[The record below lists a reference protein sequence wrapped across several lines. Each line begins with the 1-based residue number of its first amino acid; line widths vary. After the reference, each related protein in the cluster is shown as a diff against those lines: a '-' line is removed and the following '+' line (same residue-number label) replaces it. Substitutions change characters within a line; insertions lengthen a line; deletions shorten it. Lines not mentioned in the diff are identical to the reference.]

1 MTWPITTSWEMY
13 IIYQNQMRTS
23 STEGYGL
30 SWSPWNKQWK
40 PFGSELMHE
49 GQQSHDVL
57 VYQRGKESTTILSC
71 TATEYSKKIE
81 IFCFAKI
88 YDEFRV
94 SGFWGADYLMQ
105 STNVVKIL
113 INILTQTYC
122 TLFTFCSTMWSGCA
136 ICIYIWLKVRAAFH
150 SFRSFCIII
159 TLVCINSIKKFSVW
173 YHANKSYFMKIWLQ
187 TP

>member
-1 MTWPITTSWEMY
+1 
-13 IIYQNQMRTS
+13 MRTS

-49 GQQSHDVL
+49 GQQKPRCSGICIREGKRALLLYSVL
-57 VYQRGKESTTILSC
+57 LPQQNTQ
-71 TATEYSKKIE
+71 KKLKY
-81 IFCFAKI
+81 FVLQKFMMDSA
-88 YDEFRV
+88 FL
-94 SGFWGADYLMQ
+94 GFEVLIYLMQ

-150 SFRSFCIII
+150 SFGSFCIII
-159 TLVCINSIKKFSVW
+159 TLVCINSIKKFSVR
-173 YHANKSYFMKIWLQ
+173 YHAKKSYFMKIWLQ

>member
-1 MTWPITTSWEMY
+1 
-13 IIYQNQMRTS
+13 MRTS

-40 PFGSELMHE
+40 PFGCELMHE
-49 GQQSHDVL
+49 GQQKPRCSGISEREREHYYTQL
-57 VYQRGKESTTILSC
+57 YCHSRIL
-71 TATEYSKKIE
+71 KKIE

-94 SGFWGADYLMQ
+94 SRFWGADYLMQ